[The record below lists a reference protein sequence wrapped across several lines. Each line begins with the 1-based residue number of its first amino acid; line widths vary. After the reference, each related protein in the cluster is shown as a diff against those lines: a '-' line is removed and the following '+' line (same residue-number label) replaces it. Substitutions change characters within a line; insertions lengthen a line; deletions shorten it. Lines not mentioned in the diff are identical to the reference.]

1 MTTSSP
7 LVERVDDHAVV
18 ALAGEVDLMVRSDLI
33 ASYNCA
39 ISLLGVPHLPL
50 DVSQVTFVDST
61 GCDTLGGA
69 WNTVNARGGTISVA
83 GAGARIVKLLRL
95 THVDGLV
102 TLLPEAEPEAKVVAV
117 AVA

>member
-39 ISLLGVPHLPL
+39 ISLLGVPHLP
-50 DVSQVTFVDST
+50 
-61 GCDTLGGA
+61 
-69 WNTVNARGGTISVA
+69 
-83 GAGARIVKLLRL
+83 
-95 THVDGLV
+95 
-102 TLLPEAEPEAKVVAV
+102 
-117 AVA
+117 